1 MSRVRIQ
8 RPHSLGSQEVRR
20 RFGEMEASLQQ
31 QYGLTVA
38 WEGQSGAFHGHGI
51 TGQVQVAED
60 HIAIDMH
67 LGMMV
72 WPFTHRIQESLEQQ
86 VDRLLEA

>member
-8 RPHSLGSQEVRR
+8 RTHTLGSQEVRR
-20 RFGEMEASLQQ
+20 RFSEVEASLQQ
-31 QYGLTVA
+31 HYGMTIA

-60 HIAIDMH
+60 HLAIDMQ
-67 LGMMV
+67 LGMLL
-72 WPFTHRIQESLEQQ
+72 WPFTNRIQETLEQQ
-86 VDRLLEA
+86 VDQLLES

>member
-20 RFGEMEASLQQ
+20 RFGEVEANLQQ
-31 QYGLTVA
+31 NYGMNIE
-38 WEGQSGAFHGHGI
+38 WEGLGGSFHGHGI

-60 HIAIDMH
+60 HLAIDMH
-67 LGMMV
+67 LGIML
-72 WPFTHRIQESLEQQ
+72 WPFTHRIQETLEQQ
-86 VDRLLEA
+86 VDRLLES

>member
-8 RPHSLGSQEVRR
+8 RTHTLGSQEVRR
-20 RFGEMEASLQQ
+20 RFSEVEASLQQ
-31 QYGLTVA
+31 HYGMTIA

-60 HIAIDMH
+60 HLAIDMH
-67 LGMMV
+67 LGMML
-72 WPFTHRIQESLEQQ
+72 WPFTNRIQETLEQQ
-86 VDRLLEA
+86 VDQLLES